1 MHTRTQGASAP
12 RYLFRVTHP
21 QTRKTATIIATDQH
35 EAATEFAGWHGL
47 SIDEIAITQRS
58 KVWFTFSRGSEPFD
72 LQVDMLDMSAS
83 GNHSVVLHG
92 AREVRLKLVDV
103 FAEHLLSDKAM
114 DKLRAAMRRC
124 GLSVDAFRQEAA

>member
-1 MHTRTQGASAP
+1 MHHHTQGASAP

-21 QTRKTATIIATDQH
+21 QTRKTATLIASDQH

-47 SIDEIAITQRS
+47 PVDEVAITQRS
-58 KVWFTFSRGSEPFD
+58 KGWFTYSRGSEPFD

-83 GNHSVVLHG
+83 GRHYVILQSV
-92 AREVRLKLVDV
+92 REIRLKLVDV
-103 FAEHLLSDKAM
+103 FAEHLLSDEAM

-124 GLSVDAFRQEAA
+124 GLSVDAFQQEAA